1 MSEVT
6 EAVEQ
11 TQVLNESV
19 DTAPEASQDAEAL
32 TFDDLDNLTDGRSNK
47 EIVNEA
53 KKEVKNPSSGEENK
67 SQDKGLGGDE
77 AKQVAK
83 EASKKDKE
91 KTSKEESEG
100 KEEESLKKILG
111 QSGKKQYELNSDTI
125 FKHKVDGE
133 EIDVS
138 LQDLLNNYSG
148 KTSYDKKF
156 QEFSD
161 TKKEFESQKTK
172 YNTEISQI
180 NEYITTFAQKL
191 RDEDALGALEYFAE
205 FAGMK
210 PYEFRT
216 ELIRQISPEVER
228 RSMMSSDEIENENLK
243 AQNEYL
249 RAQQESEAR
258 HKDTEQSQQE
268 LSNEIKRI
276 QETHNI
282 TDDDFTNTYQE
293 LVDSNYDGDI
303 TPAIVGEYY
312 VHTQAFSKAE
322 NVLNQVDSNLASNDH
337 IIESLQKVIVENP
350 SFDNDDLMEI
360 VQEVYGNYKKEASE
374 KVSKK
379 LAVSEKSEKKSRSK
393 ENFVSFEDF

>member
-6 EAVEQ
+6 EVVEQ
-11 TQVLNESV
+11 VQPLNEEV
-19 DTAPEASQDAEAL
+19 ETAPEASQDAEAL

-53 KKEVKNPSSGEENK
+53 KKEVKNPGSGKENE
-67 SQDKGLGGDE
+67 SQDEGLGGDE

-83 EASKKDKE
+83 EATKE
-91 KTSKEESEG
+91 TKEETPKEES
-100 KEEESLKKILG
+100 EEESLKKILG
-111 QSGKKQYELNSDTI
+111 QSGKKQYELNSDTV

-161 TKKEFESQKTK
+161 TKKEFEGQKTK
-172 YNTEISQI
+172 YDTEVSQI
-180 NEYITTFAQKL
+180 NEYITNFSQKL

-205 FAGMK
+205 FSGMK

-228 RSMMSSDEIENENLK
+228 RSMMSSDEVENENLK

-249 RAQQESEAR
+249 REQQESDAR
-258 HKDTEQSQQE
+258 YKDTEQTQAD
-268 LSNEIKRI
+268 LSNDIKRI
-276 QETHNI
+276 QETHKI
-282 TDDDFTNTYQE
+282 TDDDFTNAYQE
-293 LVDSNYDGDI
+293 LVDSNYEGNI
-303 TPAIVGEYY
+303 NPAVVGEYY

-322 NVLNQVDSNLASNDH
+322 NVLTQVDSTLASNNE

-360 VQEVYGNYKKEASE
+360 VQEVYGNYKKDASE

-393 ENFVSFEDF
+393 EDFASFEDF